1 MVRYGVLAVII
12 VALIFGFALFRSN
25 NNDDSSSASTT
36 TAVTTTTRA
45 VTYGGAPCP
54 PATVSSPLLDFSD
67 SFQKCIDDAKSY
79 TAVFDTTEGEI
90 RVKLDTQLTPITSNN
105 FVTLARWKYYDNT
118 QIFRTDTSIEIIQGG
133 SPHTNSAS
141 DQGPGYTIPDE
152 GGKFTYKPG
161 QLVMARTSAPNSAG
175 AQFFFVGGEKAS
187 SLDSQGTYV
196 VFGQT
201 DDAGLAVAKAI
212 LALNQN
218 DNSGLGGKPSRPVT
232 VRSVTIVES

>member
-1 MVRYGVLAVII
+1 
-12 VALIFGFALFRSN
+12 
-25 NNDDSSSASTT
+25 
-36 TAVTTTTRA
+36 
-45 VTYGGAPCP
+45 
-54 PATVSSPLLDFSD
+54 
-67 SFQKCIDDAKSY
+67 
-79 TAVFDTTEGEI
+79 
-90 RVKLDTQLTPITSNN
+90 
-105 FVTLARWKYYDNT
+105 
-118 QIFRTDTSIEIIQGG
+118 
-133 SPHTNSAS
+133 
-141 DQGPGYTIPDE
+141 
-152 GGKFTYKPG
+152 
-161 QLVMARTSAPNSAG
+161 MARTSAPNSAG